1 MAPCGRGH
9 RVPQAGLA
17 GPEGVGVGQQEG
29 NTEGRPVWT
38 PICGRRGAGHVL
50 RPAASSAPTLPLL
63 FLFVPTSGH
72 VSELGRHSVRRSLH
86 ASPLSRKASS
96 LPSGS
101 STGCGCSE
109 PWLHAALRCGP
120 CPGGGPGSAAHR
132 CALRRPKCPYPVR
145 VATQPSRGGRGR
157 QQGRGR
163 APDASLGAC
172 VTTNQL
178 YMVANCRFASY

>member
-1 MAPCGRGH
+1 MTWGAGGTAVAPCGRGH

-29 NTEGRPVWT
+29 KTEGRPVWT

-50 RPAASSAPTLPLL
+50 GPAASSAPTLPLL

-101 STGCGCSE
+101 SAGCGCSE

-120 CPGGGPGSAAHR
+120 CPAWE
-132 CALRRPKCPYPVR
+132 RRTSLCSEKAQVSL
-145 VATQPSRGGRGR
+145 PS
-157 QQGRGR
+157 QGRHTALPGR
-163 APDASLGAC
+163 
-172 VTTNQL
+172 
-178 YMVANCRFASY
+178 